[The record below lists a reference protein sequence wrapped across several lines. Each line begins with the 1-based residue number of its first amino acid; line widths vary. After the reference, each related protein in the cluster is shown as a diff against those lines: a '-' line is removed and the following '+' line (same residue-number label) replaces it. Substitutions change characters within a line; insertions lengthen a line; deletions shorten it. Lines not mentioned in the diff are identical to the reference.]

1 MNTAAFYPRPLP
13 RRERKLGGEKYS
25 VFVYCVIS
33 LWDEYEDAPRASCSF
48 PAFLRVFFFWPLQL
62 FLPLKYNMEI

>member
-1 MNTAAFYPRPLP
+1 MNTTAFYPRPLP

-25 VFVYCVIS
+25 VFVYCVIN

-48 PAFLRVFFFWPLQL
+48 PAFLRVFFLAFTAFFAP
-62 FLPLKYNMEI
+62 

>member
-1 MNTAAFYPRPLP
+1 MNTTAFYPRPLP

-48 PAFLRVFFFWPLQL
+48 PAFLRGFFGLYSF
-62 FLPLKYNMEI
+62 FCPLKYNMEI